1 MWPLWE
7 DDDAFSGVSGWRGW
21 RGWPWP
27 PSTQLATAAAASA
40 GQGPGHT
47 IPRRSTGVYL
57 CIFLFSRLTLNIR
70 LLRPPC
76 ASAEGIAI
84 CVMETMCMLSMLR
97 DLGCSE
103 SEQMEAEE
111 QAASTHSVQYVPP
124 VLFAVLVFAK
134 RKVHLGPLT
143 SSWRF

>member
-1 MWPLWE
+1 MAPCGLC
-7 DDDAFSGVSGWRGW
+7 GRTTT
-21 RGWPWP
+21 
-27 PSTQLATAAAASA
+27 PSAASVA
-40 GQGPGHT
+40 GAAGLGLPAHSLPPLP
-47 IPRRSTGVYL
+47 PRAQVGDPVTPSHGVPGVYL